1 MRPNMEVMCLNILY
15 ILSNEIN
22 LHDMVMAF
30 TPSPTTPTPSPTTP
44 TLTSAANG
52 TIAQRSNAS
61 GQKPINENAG
71 KIFLT

>member
-1 MRPNMEVMCLNILY
+1 
-15 ILSNEIN
+15 
-22 LHDMVMAF
+22 MVMAF